1 MKIRSLSH
9 SGVTVSNFQASV
21 KWYYE
26 MFGLMLIDEQT
37 LSKEQADE
45 LHNLYGV
52 KNTKIRLGF
61 LRAPKGGVVEIFEFT
76 PSLPGTKTIWNKP
89 GITHITFDVKNVP
102 KWYERLSEKGVEF
115 FSKPQKTGVNEW
127 VFLKDIDGN
136 LIELIDLK
144 ANYFLIR
151 FLGGIVERIMSK
163 GKFKKYYE

>member
-9 SGVTVSNFQASV
+9 SGVTVSNFEASV

-26 MFGLMLIDEQT
+26 MFGLMLIDEQN
-37 LSKEQADE
+37 LSKEQTDG

-52 KNTKIRLGF
+52 MNTKVRLGF

-76 PSLPGTKTIWNKP
+76 PSQPGTKTIWNRP

-102 KWYERLSEKGVEF
+102 KWYERLSKKGVEF
-115 FSKPQKTGVNEW
+115 FSKPQKTGANEW
-127 VFLKDIDGN
+127 VFLKDLDGN

-151 FLGGIVERIMSK
+151 FLGGIVGRIMAK
-163 GKFKKYYE
+163 DKFKKYYE

>member
-1 MKIRSLSH
+1 MKICSLSH

-102 KWYERLSEKGVEF
+102 KWYERLSKKGVEF

-151 FLGGIVERIMSK
+151 FLGGIVGRIMFK

>member
-151 FLGGIVERIMSK
+151 FLGGIVGRIMSK